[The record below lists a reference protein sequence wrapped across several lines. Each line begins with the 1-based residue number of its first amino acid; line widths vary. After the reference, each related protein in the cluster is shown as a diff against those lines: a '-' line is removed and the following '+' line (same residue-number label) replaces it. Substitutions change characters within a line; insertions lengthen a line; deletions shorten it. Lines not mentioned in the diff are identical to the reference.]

1 MLDFTSSLYLGLR
14 HPSWSL
20 PPWQAL
26 TLGKPA
32 ALESPPGMR
41 RLERELAA
49 LTGCDDVLLASSTL
63 HAFVDLFATL
73 AARDTAIVLDR
84 SSYPVAHWAA
94 RLAAVSGSP
103 VIVLGGHG
111 PEEMTE
117 EMKRALCRSPA
128 ARPVIVTDGISPATG
143 MASPIASYADI
154 AAERG
159 GLLVVDD
166 TQALGILGEAAS
178 RSAPYGIGGGGSLRH
193 AEVRSD
199 KVVVVN
205 SLAKAF
211 GVPVAMVGGSHTL
224 IAKLRRNSLMRVH
237 CSPPSMAAIGAAAR
251 ALQQNHRHGEALR
264 ARLAHNVARLRRAL
278 TSLGLAASRSLF
290 PVQPLRLPQGMAAPV
305 QSRLLRRGVRAV
317 LQGRSPSRA
326 RVSFLLTARHA
337 PNDIDE
343 AIERLTWATDLAAP
357 ANDRSQRL

>member
-1 MLDFTSSLYLGLR
+1 MLDFTSSLYLGLQ

-41 RLERELAA
+41 RLEQELAA

-63 HAFVDLFATL
+63 HAFVDLFAML
-73 AARDTAIVLDR
+73 AGRDTAIVLDR
-84 SSYPVAHWAA
+84 NSYPVAHWAA
-94 RLAAVSGSP
+94 RQAAVSGSR
-103 VIVLGGHG
+103 VIVLGGQG
-111 PEEMTE
+111 PEEV
-117 EMKRALCRSPA
+117 KRALCGSPA

-154 AAERG
+154 AEERG

-166 TQALGILGEAAS
+166 TQALGILGEAAN

-211 GVPVAMVGGSHTL
+211 GVPVAMMGGSNTL
-224 IAKLRRNSLMRVH
+224 IARLRRSSLMRVH
-237 CSPPSMAAIGAAAR
+237 CSPPSMATIGAAAR
-251 ALQQNHRHGEALR
+251 ALQQNQRHGEALR

-278 TSLGLAASRSLF
+278 TSLGMAASRSLF
-290 PVQPLRLPQGMAAPV
+290 PVQPLRLPQGMAVPV

-326 RVSFLLTARHA
+326 HVSFLLTARHA

-343 AIERLTWATDLAAP
+343 AIERLRWATDIAAP
-357 ANDRSQRL
+357 TNDRSQRL